1 MDLVLNSFS
10 YTRNF
15 QKGVE
20 VLIAGRPNVGKSS
33 LMNALLEKDRVIVEG
48 VNIIKK
54 HTRPTQKLPQGG
66 IVEKEAPIHVSNVL
80 YYSTK
85 FNTTTRIGYKKLDDG
100 SKVRYCKNPECQGEI
115 IAENE

>member
-1 MDLVLNSFS
+1 MKIRKSDTV
-10 YTRNF
+10 
-15 QKGVE
+15 KI
-20 VLIAGRPNVGKSS
+20 IAGSYKDKGKTGKV
-33 LMNALLEKDRVIVEG
+33 LKVFPEKNRIIVEG
-48 VNIIKK
+48 VNLIKK
-54 HTRPTQKLPQGG
+54 HSRPTQKLPQGG

-85 FNTTTRIGYKKLDDG
+85 FNTTTRIGYKKLEDG

>member
-1 MDLVLNSFS
+1 MRIRKNDTVKVITGSYKDKGKTGKVLKVF
-10 YTRNF
+10 
-15 QKGVE
+15 
-20 VLIAGRPNVGKSS
+20 
-33 LMNALLEKDRVIVEG
+33 LEKDRIIIEG
-48 VNIIKK
+48 VNMIKK

-85 FNTTTRIGYKKLDDG
+85 FNTTTRIGFKKLEDG

-115 IAENE
+115 ISDKE